1 MFEYIKGVIDDL
13 TPTSVIVET
22 SGIGY
27 FLNISL
33 NTYSK
38 LSGRKEA
45 QLYLHQVVR
54 EDAHLLFGFFD
65 ANERGVFRH
74 LISVSG
80 VGANTARMMLS
91 SLTPSEIQTAIVTSD
106 VKTLQGVKGIG
117 AKSAQRIIIELKDK
131 LGKDTDISDFSLP
144 QNNTSKEEALSA
156 LVMLGFAKNS
166 VTKVI
171 DKIFTANLD
180 ASVEDL
186 IKLALKQL

>member
-1 MFEYIKGVIDDL
+1 MFEYIKGELVDL
-13 TPTSVIVET
+13 TPTSVVLENN
-22 SGIGY
+22 GIGY
-27 FLNISL
+27 YLNISL

-38 LSGRKEA
+38 LSGHKTA
-45 QLYLHQVVR
+45 QVYLHQVVR
-54 EDAHLLFGFFD
+54 EDAHLLFGFID
-65 ANERGVFRH
+65 ANERSIFRH

-91 SLTPSEIQTAIVTSD
+91 SLTPSEIQSAIVSSSA
-106 VKTLQGVKGIG
+106 KTLQGVKGIG

-131 LGKDTDISDFSLP
+131 LGKDTDLGDISLP
-144 QNNTSKEEALSA
+144 QNNTTKEEALSA

-166 VTKVI
+166 VAKVI
-171 DKIFTANLD
+171 DKLFAANPS

>member
-1 MFEYIKGVIDDL
+1 MFEYIKGELVDL
-13 TPTSVIVET
+13 TPTSVVVET
-22 SGIGY
+22 NGIGY
-27 FLNISL
+27 YLNISL

-38 LSGRKEA
+38 LSGHKNA
-45 QLYLHQVVR
+45 QVYLHQVVR
-54 EDAHLLFGFFD
+54 EDAHLLFGFID
-65 ANERGVFRH
+65 ASERSVFRH

-91 SLTPSEIQTAIVTSD
+91 SLTPSEIQTAIVSSN

-117 AKSAQRIIIELKDK
+117 AKSAQRLIIELKDK
-131 LGKDTDISDFSLP
+131 LGKDTDIADISFS
-144 QNNTSKEEALSA
+144 QNNTTKDEALSA

-171 DKIFTANLD
+171 DKLFAANPS

>member
-13 TPTSVIVET
+13 TPTSVVVET

-65 ANERGVFRH
+65 ANERSVFRY

-91 SLTPSEIQTAIVTSD
+91 SLTPSEIQTAIVSSD

-131 LGKDTDISDFSLP
+131 LGKDTDISDFSFP
-144 QNNTSKEEALSA
+144 QNNTTKEEALSA

>member
-1 MFEYIKGVIDDL
+1 MFEYIKGIIAEL
-13 TPTSVIVET
+13 TPTSVVIET
-22 SGIGY
+22 NGIGY

-38 LSGRKEA
+38 LSGHREV

-54 EDAHLLFGFFD
+54 EDAHILFGFID
-65 ANERGVFRH
+65 ANERGIFRY

-91 SLTPSEIQTAIVTSD
+91 SLTPSEIQTAIISSD

-144 QNNTSKEEALSA
+144 QNNTTKEEALSA

-171 DKIFTANLD
+171 DKLFTANRD

>member
-1 MFEYIKGVIDDL
+1 MFEYIKGELVDL
-13 TPTSVIVET
+13 TPTSVVVENN
-22 SGIGY
+22 GIGY
-27 FLNISL
+27 YLNISL

-38 LSGRKEA
+38 LSGHKDA
-45 QLYLHQVVR
+45 QIYLHQVVR
-54 EDAHLLFGFFD
+54 EDAHLLFGFID
-65 ANERGVFRH
+65 ASERSVFRH

-91 SLTPSEIQTAIVTSD
+91 SLTPSEIQTAIVSSN

-117 AKSAQRIIIELKDK
+117 AKSAQRLIIELKDK
-131 LGKDTDISDFSLP
+131 LGKDTDISDISLL
-144 QNNTSKEEALSA
+144 QNNTTKDEALSA
-156 LVMLGFAKNS
+156 LVMLGFVKNS

-171 DKIFTANLD
+171 DKLFASNPS

>member
-1 MFEYIKGVIDDL
+1 MFEYIKGDLADLNPTSAVIDNN
-13 TPTSVIVET
+13 
-22 SGIGY
+22 GIGY
-27 FLNISL
+27 YLNISL

-38 LSGRKEA
+38 LSGYKTV
-45 QLYLHQVVR
+45 QLYLHQVIR
-54 EDAHLLFGFFD
+54 DDAHILFGFID
-65 ANERGVFRH
+65 VKEREIFRL

-91 SLTPSEIQTAIVTSD
+91 SLSPSEIQTAILSNN

-131 LGKDTDISDFSLP
+131 LAKDSDISEISL
-144 QNNTSKEEALSA
+144 QQDNTSKDEALSA

-166 VTKVI
+166 VTKVV
-171 DKIFTANLD
+171 DKIYKANPES
-180 ASVEDL
+180 SVEEL

>member
-1 MFEYIKGVIDDL
+1 MFEYIKGELIDL
-13 TPTSVIVET
+13 TPTSVVVENN
-22 SGIGY
+22 GIGY
-27 FLNISL
+27 YLNISL

-38 LSGRKEA
+38 LSGHRSA
-45 QLYLHQVVR
+45 QVYLHQVVR
-54 EDAHLLFGFFD
+54 EDALLLFGFIN
-65 ANERGVFRH
+65 ANERGIFRH

-80 VGANTARMMLS
+80 VGANTARVMLS
-91 SLTPSEIQTAIVTSD
+91 TLTPSEIQTAIVSSS

-131 LGKDTDISDFSLP
+131 LGKDTDIADISFVQD
-144 QNNTSKEEALSA
+144 NTTKDEALSA
-156 LVMLGFAKNS
+156 LVMLGFAKNA

-171 DKIFTANLD
+171 DKIFIDNSS

>member
-1 MFEYIKGVIDDL
+1 MFEYIKGEFVDL
-13 TPTSVIVET
+13 TPTSVVVENN
-22 SGIGY
+22 GIGY
-27 FLNISL
+27 YLNISL

-38 LSGRKEA
+38 LSGHTNA
-45 QLYLHQVVR
+45 QVYLHQVVR
-54 EDAHLLFGFFD
+54 EDAHLLFGFID
-65 ANERGVFRH
+65 ASERSVFRH

-91 SLTPSEIQTAIVTSD
+91 SLTPSEIQTAIVSSN

-117 AKSAQRIIIELKDK
+117 AKSAQRLIIELKDK
-131 LGKDTDISDFSLP
+131 LGKDTDISDISFTE
-144 QNNTSKEEALSA
+144 NNTTKDEALSA

-171 DKIFTANLD
+171 DKLFGANPS

>member
-1 MFEYIKGVIDDL
+1 MFEYIKGELVDL
-13 TPTSVIVET
+13 TPTSVVVENN
-22 SGIGY
+22 GIGY
-27 FLNISL
+27 YLNISL

-38 LSGRKEA
+38 LSGHKNA
-45 QLYLHQVVR
+45 QVYLHQVVR
-54 EDAHLLFGFFD
+54 EDAHLLFGFID
-65 ANERGVFRH
+65 ASERSVFRH

-91 SLTPSEIQTAIVTSD
+91 SLTPSEIQTAIVSSN

-117 AKSAQRIIIELKDK
+117 AKSAQRLIIELKDK
-131 LGKDTDISDFSLP
+131 LGKDTDISDISLL
-144 QNNTSKEEALSA
+144 QNNTTKDEALSA
-156 LVMLGFAKNS
+156 LVMLGFVKNS

-171 DKIFTANLD
+171 DKLFASNPS